1 ITFPFFVQ
9 LSQKNSP
16 PFLSTH
22 PNPSRSSTKGSHE
35 FGRRVASD
43 GLSAQHRPASSI
55 GRVASSGE

>member
-1 ITFPFFVQ
+1 IGYPFFVQ

-35 FGRRVASD
+35 FGRRVASE
-43 GLSAQHRPASSI
+43 HRTVFLLNI
-55 GRVASSGE
+55 GRRVASAE